1 MLLGALKHTSV
12 HLSLRVY
19 LVNMYPKPL
28 YFSFCDVFFTVTFF
42 RLSWYPKKSS
52 GLLRYKKPEILLVL
66 LVNSFLRVIGKPVV
80 KNRNSVINRPYWM
93 QRSIESEYANYDSQ
107 RNIVRQNYQ
116 FTCSALTLEWD
127 KLWGSI

>member
-1 MLLGALKHTSV
+1 MKAKGTIKHQKFTKGGKCYSV
-12 HLSLRVY
+12 HSNTRPSIFNSLRVY
-19 LVNMYPKPL
+19 LVNMYPKLL

-93 QRSIESEYANYDSQ
+93 QRSIESEYANYDS
-107 RNIVRQNYQ
+107 
-116 FTCSALTLEWD
+116 
-127 KLWGSI
+127 